1 MDAATTAAPPNGER
15 SKQQQQQQQQQ
26 HQHQKPAQLS
36 FPLPRAPNARV
47 NLHLTVHPTSLLLF
61 VTTTSPEHDA
71 GVAAPV
77 GSFVY
82 AMPNRTTTTNPATA
96 QPLSTALYPQTP
108 TLDLATRLAK
118 ILARRTARPTYVGNS
133 TSFSSAGA
141 GGNVEEEME
150 GLARVVEVV
159 VEEVRRVDEAAAAGV
174 GAAAAG
180 A

>member
-1 MDAATTAAPPNGER
+1 MEAAATAPPTALPSRQR
-15 SKQQQQQQQQQ
+15 SKQ
-26 HQHQKPAQLS
+26 QKPAQLS

-47 NLHLTVHPTSLLLF
+47 NLHLTVYPTSLLLF

-82 AMPNRTTTTNPATA
+82 AMPNRTNPTA

-118 ILARRTARPTYVGNS
+118 ILARRTGRPTYVGNS
-133 TSFSSAGA
+133 TSFSSAGG

-159 VEEVRRVDEAAAAGV
+159 VEEVKKVD
-174 GAAAAG
+174 GAAATVAG

>member
-1 MDAATTAAPPNGER
+1 MATAAATAALPNGE
-15 SKQQQQQQQQQ
+15 KHEPKQ
-26 HQHQKPAQLS
+26 HQPVQLS

-47 NLHLTVHPTSLLLF
+47 NLHLTVYPAALMLF

-71 GVAAPV
+71 GSTAPA

-82 AMPNRTTTTNPATA
+82 AMPNRSNPTA

-118 ILARRTARPTYVGNS
+118 ILARRTGRPTYVGNS
-133 TSFSSAGA
+133 TSFASAGA

-159 VEEVRRVDEAAAAGV
+159 VDEVKKVDQAASA
-174 GAAAAG
+174 
-180 A
+180 

>member
-1 MDAATTAAPPNGER
+1 MDLAAVAQALPNGEKAAAR
-15 SKQQQQQQQQQ
+15 NQ
-26 HQHQKPAQLS
+26 PVQLS
-36 FPLPRAPNARV
+36 FPLPRAPNTRV
-47 NLHLTVHPTSLLLF
+47 NLHLTVHTAALLLF

-82 AMPNRTTTTNPATA
+82 AMPNRAAPTA
-96 QPLSTALYPQTP
+96 QPLSTPLYPQIP

-118 ILARRTARPTYVGNS
+118 ILARRTGRPTYVGNS
-133 TSFSSAGA
+133 TSFASAGA

-159 VEEVRRVDEAAAAGV
+159 IDEVKKADQ
-174 GAAAAG
+174 AAG